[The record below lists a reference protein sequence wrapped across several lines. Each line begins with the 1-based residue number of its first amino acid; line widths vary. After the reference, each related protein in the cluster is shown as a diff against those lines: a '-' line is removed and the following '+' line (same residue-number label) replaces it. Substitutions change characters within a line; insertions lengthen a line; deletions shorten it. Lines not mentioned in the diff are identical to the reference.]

1 MRNVSLFTYWS
12 MQLPYLLL
20 TALIVLLLVRLL
32 LGGALGAESP
42 VARFLRAVT
51 LPVTATVGAITPRI
65 VPPSGVIA
73 CAIAWL
79 IAARVVLSIFALG
92 LGVRLWG

>member
-20 TALIVLLLVRLL
+20 TVLIVLLLLRLL
-32 LGGALGAESP
+32 LGGALGSDSRL
-42 VARFLRAVT
+42 ARLLGALT
-51 LPVTATVGAITPRI
+51 LPITAAVGAITPRI
-65 VPPSGVIA
+65 VPPAGVIV

-79 IAARVVLSIFALG
+79 IAARVVLSMVALG
-92 LGVRLWG
+92 MGVRLWG